1 MNLMSTLLKKVVLST
16 LAFLVIFLS
25 FAPSLMAV
33 QAATPASAG
42 TWYNQ
47 DFKTWYTK
55 VADPTNPSD
64 IFGERYT
71 AAQVQWV
78 IYGLFAFIINQST
91 GPDMSEIIHCVL
103 GNTIDVSICAPKIAK
118 LVASV
123 NQSSLANTNTKDE
136 SLLSLVFAD
145 RPLSGISYVREKI
158 NNFSIVP
165 NANAQSVSL
174 GFGFD
179 SLKPV
184 QKMWKATRDIS
195 YGLFVLTTIIF
206 AFMIMF
212 RVKISPQ
219 VVISVQSALPKIFGA
234 LILTTFSFAIA
245 GFLIDIMYVLIGLIS
260 VMGANFT
267 PWNGETTKIFNL
279 LTTGTPGG
287 IIPLGI
293 IVSLGMYMALFALGF
308 LIMLMISLGGIW
320 TGTVFVTTIAVAY
333 FLPVTLFIGLFI
345 FIIVLLILIWH
356 VIKVV
361 WGLTKAF
368 VNVLLLTIFAPLQ
381 FTLGVLIP
389 NFGFGAWLKSYAAA
403 LSTFVVTGVLMFL
416 SFVFL
421 ANGVDLGLQD
431 AIGDGFFGM
440 VSNAFFGTVATGIAQ
455 GFVGPNGT
463 SFSWPPLLGS
473 GNSGSGV
480 GLLYLGVSFVLF
492 TLIPKA
498 TEIVQGFIS
507 GKPFAYGSAIGEA
520 FAPVGLAG
528 KAGLSV
534 GGVVASRKKMA
545 AYSADNIPEGNRW
558 MGIENRLT
566 DIQDFLKRFSGH

>member
-1 MNLMSTLLKKVVLST
+1 MVLP
-16 LAFLVIFLS
+16 LS
-25 FAPSLMAV
+25 VS
-33 QAATPASAG
+33 AATGDPTTPASAG

-55 VADPTNPSD
+55 VADPTNPSE

-91 GPDMSEIIHCVL
+91 GPDMSDVIHCVL
-103 GNTIDVSICAPKIAK
+103 GNAIDISTCAPKITK
-118 LVASV
+118 LLGSI
-123 NQSSLANTNTKDE
+123 NQSSLANTNTKDQ

-145 RPLSGISYVREKI
+145 RPLSGISYVKEKI

-165 NANAQSVSL
+165 NANAQSVGL
-174 GFGFD
+174 GFGFN
-179 SLKPV
+179 SLNPV
-184 QKMWKATRDIS
+184 QKMWKATRDMS

-219 VVISVQSALPKIFGA
+219 LVISVQSSLPKIFGA

-260 VMGANFT
+260 VMGSNFT
-267 PWNGETTKIFNL
+267 PFTEETNKIFNL

-287 IIPLGI
+287 IMPLGI
-293 IVSLGMYMALFALGF
+293 IVSLGMYIALFALGF
-308 LIMLMISLGGIW
+308 LIMLMISMGGIY
-320 TGTVFVTTIAVAY
+320 TGTAVVATGLVAW
-333 FLPVTLFIGLFI
+333 FLPPILWIAFII
-345 FIIVLLILIWH
+345 FILVLLILIWH
-356 VIKVV
+356 IIKVV

-421 ANGVDLGLQD
+421 ANGVGLGIQD
-431 AIGDGFFGM
+431 AIGDGFFGI
-440 VSNAFFGTVATGIAQ
+440 VSNALFGTVATGAVQ
-455 GFVGPNGT
+455 GLVSSGGT
-463 SFSWPPLLGS
+463 SSVWPPLLGS

-498 TEIVQGFIS
+498 TEIVAGFIS
-507 GKPFAYGSAIGEA
+507 GKPFAYGTAIGEA
-520 FAPVGLAG
+520 FAPAGWAAGQAYNQTGLREVVEGIQGYSKGRRIETLFGTKRPLRNVADAIVGDST
-528 KAGLSV
+528 KAQE
-534 GGVVASRKKMA
+534 AID
-545 AYSADNIPEGNRW
+545 SAVKRSQEGR
-558 MGIENRLT
+558 
-566 DIQDFLKRFSGH
+566 H